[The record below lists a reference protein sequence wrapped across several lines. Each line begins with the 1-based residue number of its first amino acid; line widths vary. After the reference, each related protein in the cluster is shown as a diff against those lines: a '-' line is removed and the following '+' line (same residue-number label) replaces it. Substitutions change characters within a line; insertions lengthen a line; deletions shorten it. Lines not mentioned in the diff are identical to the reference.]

1 MEELVCNEYR
11 ALLNQ
16 RRRVIP
22 VVGESLK
29 YYFLYISSLSFQ
41 VSNQFYH
48 LALRE
53 LRETWER
60 LVVTDSSLIFV
71 VICGFFLFVY
81 FRQCLTASLWLA

>member
-22 VVGESLK
+22 VVEESLK

-41 VSNQFYH
+41 ASSQFYH
-48 LALRE
+48 PALRE
-53 LRETWER
+53 LRETWKR
-60 LVVTDSSLIFV
+60 LVVISNFCCYL
-71 VICGFFLFVY
+71 CFFLLVY

>member
-16 RRRVIP
+16 RLRVIP
-22 VVGESLK
+22 VVRESLK

-48 LALRE
+48 PALRE
-53 LRETWER
+53 LRETRER

-71 VICGFFLFVY
+71 VICGVFYLFILDSV
-81 FRQCLTASLWLA
+81 SLHPSG